1 MIDYHIHTFHSPDAE
16 GEIMEYCARA
26 LSLGLREI
34 CFTNHA
40 EMDPG
45 RDDNIFRG
53 DGQHQPISN
62 DQLRR
67 HHEEIRRAAEIFAKK
82 GLTVRSGIE
91 IGFYPGME
99 TRLSELTRSIEYDFW
114 LGSIHCLNHACIDS
128 SREYQ
133 SYFSRRP
140 ARQLIEEYYAAVLKL
155 VQSRLFDALGHI
167 DVYKKYGIGYYGAD
181 IDYLPRDLLTVVFD
195 AVIQTGICLEINT
208 AGLRRIQQFYPAAE
222 IMKMAR
228 EQGVKRLTIG
238 SDCHRVDDLGKGIKE
253 GLDYAKTFG
262 FSSVYTFSQRKPTA
276 VKI

>member
-1 MIDYHIHTFHSPDAE
+1 MIDYHIHTIHSPDAE
-16 GEIMEYCARA
+16 GEIIEYCARA

-40 EMDPG
+40 EMDPD
-45 RDDNIFRG
+45 RDDNIFHS
-53 DGQHQPISN
+53 DGQHQPISH

-67 HHEEIRRAAEIFAKK
+67 HHEEIRRAAEIFAPK

-133 SYFSRRP
+133 PYFSRHS
-140 ARQLIEEYYAAVLKL
+140 ARQLIEEYYAAVLQL

-181 IDYLPRDLLTVVFD
+181 IDYLPRDLLTAVFD

-208 AGLRRIQQFYPAAE
+208 AGLRRIQQFYPSTE
-222 IMKMAR
+222 IMKIAR
-228 EQGVKRLTIG
+228 DRGVKRLTIG
-238 SDCHRVDDLGKGIKE
+238 SDCHQVNDLGKGIKE
-253 GLDYAKTFG
+253 GLDYAKSFG
-262 FSSVYTFSQRKPTA
+262 FSSVYAFSRRKPTA